1 MDVHALSLLDYLPIL
16 VTWDRKIKCR
26 SRGSFESGILIDALQ
41 YLFISPCLFYL
52 AICVQKD
59 TYIWNILI
67 FSYLYFLV
75 IFALILFQH
84 FYISIVLFQQP
95 KLHANLL
102 VNVQM
107 IPVHK
112 LLTRSL
118 TWTFFWIKSSHFLMY
133 QIHKTSTHMLNN
145 KRLGQ
150 GNLMFCCSWEIYFGS
165 ISQHNN
171 NDNPKFQGQNI

>member
-1 MDVHALSLLDYLPIL
+1 MKVGLNWCLTIL
-16 VTWDRKIKCR
+16 VYF
-26 SRGSFESGILIDALQ
+26 SFS
-41 YLFISPCLFYL
+41 CLFGYVCRKGHPHL
-52 AICVQKD
+52 THSD
-59 TYIWNILI
+59 
-67 FSYLYFLV
+67 FFL
-75 IFALILFQH
+75 FAF
-84 FYISIVLFQQP
+84 FCYISIVLFQQP

>member
-1 MDVHALSLLDYLPIL
+1 MFMHLAYSIIYQL
-16 VTWDRKIKCR
+16 V
-26 SRGSFESGILIDALQ
+26 
-41 YLFISPCLFYL
+41 YL
-52 AICVQKD
+52 AMYVEKV
-59 TYIWNILI
+59 THIWHILI
-67 FSYLYFLV
+67 FSYLHFFG
-75 IFALILFQH
+75 IFTLILFQH

-150 GNLMFCCSWEIYFGS
+150 GNLMFCCRCSWEIYFGS

>member
-1 MDVHALSLLDYLPIL
+1 M
-16 VTWDRKIKCR
+16 
-26 SRGSFESGILIDALQ
+26 
-41 YLFISPCLFYL
+41 FISPSLVYL
-52 AICVQKD
+52 AMYVEKV
-59 TYIWNILI
+59 THIWHILI
-67 FSYLYFLV
+67 FSYLHFFG
-75 IFALILFQH
+75 IFTLILFQH

-150 GNLMFCCSWEIYFGS
+150 GNLMFCCRCSWEIYFGS